1 MTAKILEFK
10 PRPKPEEPKPVDQ
23 LMHAIERDEA
33 GRSPMEAALEGLK
46 ASFAPDELKAMFDE
60 FEEVEELN
68 EEGSNENNQP

>member
-10 PRPKPEEPKPVDQ
+10 PRSKPEEPKPIDQ

-46 ASFAPDELKAMFDE
+46 QAYTPDQLNEMFKEFDELDE
-60 FEEVEELN
+60 EEVPD
-68 EEGSNENNQP
+68 ENNQP